1 MRRRHNRPETGI
13 FAGLLFLAL
22 GVILLLGNMRLF
34 PVQPLLSHWWPAL
47 LVIIGI
53 KHLIVLRGPSA
64 WVGGLFWI
72 GTGALFLSTTLGYL
86 NVTIPRLIWPLLLI
100 WFGVFTVLGC
110 GAVCGR
116 NVNGGARRNA
126 AE

>member
-1 MRRRHNRPETGI
+1 MRRRYDRPDKGI
-13 FAGLLFLAL
+13 FSGLLFLTL
-22 GVILLLGNMRLF
+22 GVILLLGNMSLF
-34 PVQPLLSHWWPAL
+34 PVRPLLTQWWPAL

-53 KHLIVLRGPSA
+53 KHLIVFRGRSA

-72 GTGALFLSTTLGYL
+72 GTGALFLSSTLGY
-86 NVTIPRLIWPLLLI
+86 VSIAIPSLIWPLLLI

-110 GAVCGR
+110 GGSCGR
-116 NVNGGARRNA
+116 DVNDGASRNA